1 MAWAEERGK
10 EAEEGEQDVGGGPP
24 LPLDPV
30 QPLAK
35 QGKKE
40 EEEEEA
46 TSGLSEVPSRE
57 SRPRDTS
64 RGARH
69 WGGREAGGLAWA
81 PVNVGQERESGWD
94 SGEANKQSSRDNNN
108 KEKSH

>member
-1 MAWAEERGK
+1 MDTLSCTACFPLAWAEERGK
-10 EAEEGEQDVGGGPP
+10 EAEDGEQDVGGGPP

-46 TSGLSEVPSRE
+46 TSGLSEVPSRQ
-57 SRPRDTS
+57 SRAPGHQQRGPALGRKGS
-64 RGARH
+64 RGAGMGPGKCGTREGK
-69 WGGREAGGLAWA
+69 WLGLGG
-81 PVNVGQERESGWD
+81 S
-94 SGEANKQSSRDNNN
+94 K
-108 KEKSH
+108 

>member
-1 MAWAEERGK
+1 MAWAEELGK

-24 LPLDPV
+24 LLLGPM

-46 TSGLSEVPSRE
+46 ASGLSEVPSRD
-57 SRPRDTS
+57 SRALGHQQ
-64 RGARH
+64 RGQH
-69 WGGREAGGLAWA
+69 WGGREARGLAWA
-81 PVNVGQERESGWD
+81 PENVGEERESGWD
-94 SGEANKQSSRDNNN
+94 SGEANKQSGRDNNN